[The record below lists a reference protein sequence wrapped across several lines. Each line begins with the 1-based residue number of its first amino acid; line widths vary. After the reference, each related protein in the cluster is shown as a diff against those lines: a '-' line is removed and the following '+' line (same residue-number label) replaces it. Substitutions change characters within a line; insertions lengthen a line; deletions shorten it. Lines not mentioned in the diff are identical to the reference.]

1 MRRPHPVWAAWTLAH
16 LCRARQPGF
25 SVHHDLLAY
34 PQFEVVISD
43 TFISESAA
51 QALLDKK
58 DADTTG
64 DAHPSYDAG
73 LAGQT
78 DLAQGMRAAD
88 AQDAEA
94 KAQAQP
100 THGHGRGGRAVAE
113 SYEVM
118 SAPPHRYLC
127 TIPIIEP
134 APAPNKTATELA
146 KQEEA
151 RELARASAHGWD
163 LINELDGTCL
173 YYMSGWWSYRF
184 CYGQDVVQFHAV
196 ASSVKGGPP
205 MRDINTAEYVLGRS
219 PDPHAS
225 SSSRSSRRG
234 RQNQQQQ
241 QQQQQ
246 QRKGEQDNNN
256 NAKNTPA
263 APGTPTKLPPNADL
277 QVKGDQRYLVQ
288 RMGDGTLC
296 DLTGRE
302 RTIEIQYHCSPES
315 TQDRIGWIKEVTTC
329 SYLML
334 VNTPRLCVDVA
345 FQPPKEERANVI
357 SCRAIVSE
365 TAQADWHAQ
374 KTLEAQ
380 AFMAGRA
387 KEAAKAPI
395 VIGGVVVG
403 GRHLLGKGE
412 DGKEAP
418 KLAPP
423 RNYRSSPIGG
433 NLGKLVEIIASANAK
448 DGDNGGEVNIMTED
462 QLQERDLSP
471 EVIDSLRKE
480 LQNLAGD
487 RGWQLKMVEGPGNN
501 RELVGYIDE
510 DEDEDESGGG
520 GEAKGKTNK
529 KGDSKPGEGQGG
541 QTGQAEGQEKKKGE
555 KDQGSEE
562 QFFKEEL

>member
-1 MRRPHPVWAAWTLAH
+1 MQ
-16 LCRARQPGF
+16 LCQARQPGF

-43 TFISESAA
+43 TYISESDAR
-51 QALLDKK
+51 ALLDSP
-58 DADTTG
+58 DA
-64 DAHPSYDAG
+64 AHPPYDAG
-73 LAGQT
+73 LTSQT
-78 DLAQGMRAAD
+78 DMAAASSAAAGSDRDREHDREHDRDRAA
-88 AQDAEA
+88 
-94 KAQAQP
+94 
-100 THGHGRGGRAVAE
+100 AE

-118 SAPPHRYLC
+118 SMPPHRYLC
-127 TIPIIEP
+127 AIPVIEP

-146 KQEEA
+146 KAEEA

-163 LINELDGTCL
+163 LVNELEGKCL

-184 CYGQDVVQFHAV
+184 CYGQDVVQFHAI
-196 ASSVKGGPP
+196 ASSVKSGPP
-205 MRDINTAEYVLGRS
+205 LRDINTAEYVLGRV
-219 PDPHAS
+219 PDPHVT
-225 SSSRSSRRG
+225 SRLSRRG
-234 RQNQQQQ
+234 QQQQQ

-246 QRKGEQDNNN
+246 QRE
-256 NAKNTPA
+256 KNGKNGQNGA
-263 APGTPTKLPPNADL
+263 ASTPPNTDL

-288 RMGDGTLC
+288 RMGDGTVC

-334 VNTPRLCVDVA
+334 INTPRLCVDVA

-365 TAQADWHAQ
+365 SGQAEWHAR

-380 AFMAGRA
+380 AAMVGRA

-403 GRHLLGKGE
+403 GRQLLGTGE

-418 KLAPP
+418 QLSPP
-423 RNYRSSPIGG
+423 RNFRGDNGG
-433 NLGKLVEIIASANAK
+433 GLEKLVEIIASASGK
-448 DGDNGGEVNIMTED
+448 DEGGEVNIMTEE
-462 QLQERDLSP
+462 QLQELDLSP
-471 EVIDSLRKE
+471 EIIENLRKE
-480 LQNLAGD
+480 IQKLAGD
-487 RGWQLKMVEGPGNN
+487 RGWQLKMIELPGNN
-501 RELVGYIDE
+501 RELVGIIEDGDE
-510 DEDEDESGGG
+510 NEVDAERNEEKGAQTEEGNVGVNDEEE
-520 GEAKGKTNK
+520 
-529 KGDSKPGEGQGG
+529 
-541 QTGQAEGQEKKKGE
+541 
-555 KDQGSEE
+555 GSEE